1 MGTGVNKG
9 WMGMNE
15 DHETHH
21 QISMLLNE
29 VLIMQY
35 ISTFGNFGTNYI
47 ICTNVQILN
56 NFFFFFFFFSKEQ
69 NFVKEIKESF
79 GIFFYLTWN
88 LQI

>member
-56 NFFFFFFFFSKEQ
+56 NFFFFFFNKILWRKLKNLLEYSSIWH
-69 NFVKEIKESF
+69 EIFK
-79 GIFFYLTWN
+79 IN
-88 LQI
+88 

>member
-35 ISTFGNFGTNYI
+35 ISTFGNFRTNYI

-56 NFFFFFFFFSKEQ
+56 NFFFFFFFSKEQ

-79 GIFFYLTWN
+79 GIFCYLTWN

>member
-35 ISTFGNFGTNYI
+35 ISTFGNFRTNYI
-47 ICTNVQILN
+47 ICTNVEILN
-56 NFFFFFFFFSKEQ
+56 NYLFIFPKNFFLWRKLKNILEYST
-69 NFVKEIKESF
+69 I
-79 GIFFYLTWN
+79 
-88 LQI
+88 